1 MIAFMMYAVVVGGLA
16 VIAGRAV
23 EWVFR
28 AMRWQVRWVWVAALL
43 ASVGLA
49 AAAPLR
55 GSRASHLVEVTALK
69 LPGAPLGASPAATMG
84 FAERVAD
91 ARLAMERTLIA
102 PVEGG
107 LLALRAHASPAANA
121 AAAIVAAALSFAAF
135 LIMLA
140 VERRFRAARR
150 RWPAHAIA
158 GVPVRVSPTLGP
170 VVIGITRP
178 EIVVPAW
185 LLERGDAEQRLAVA
199 HEREHVRAGDPLLLR
214 AAGAAAALMP
224 WNPAVWYAYTRLRLA
239 IELDCDARLLRGGA
253 PARSYG
259 TLLIDMAE
267 RAAPLRLAALALA
280 DDSSHLYQR
289 IIAMKSSTP
298 RFVYGRAAVAALV
311 AAAAI
316 LTACESRMPTQADV
330 QSMDAASAERALVAL
345 KATRDSTRVAYVVDG
360 RAVTAS
366 EAHKLRADTL
376 TSIAFARGANGRMDT
391 LQFRTHMNVMTRDS
405 AATIEAKFARE
416 AALNRRVDGTTREP
430 FRALARIGDTTAL
443 VRTLSNRAAD
453 TKATILINGVVATDA
468 QMRSL
473 NPDDIADIEI
483 AKGAGAAKAYSYI
496 VNADKG
502 VISIVTKSAKT
513 R

>member
-1 MIAFMMYAVVVGGLA
+1 MIAFMMYAVLVGGL
-16 VIAGRAV
+16 VVVAGRAA

-28 AMRWQVRWVWVAALL
+28 AMRWPVRWVWAGALL
-43 ASVGLA
+43 ASVALP

-55 GSRASHLVEVTALK
+55 GSRASHLVGSVNFKFPIA
-69 LPGAPLGASPAATMG
+69 GAVATPAAPAG
-84 FAERVAD
+84 LAERLAD
-91 ARLAMERTLIA
+91 ARLAMERAVIA
-102 PVEGG
+102 PVEHG
-107 LLALRAHASPAANA
+107 LLTLRAHSSAQANMAAEIA
-121 AAAIVAAALSFAAF
+121 AVVLSLGAF
-135 LIMLA
+135 MIMLA

-150 RWPAHAIA
+150 NWPAHAIA

-185 LLERGDAEQRLAVA
+185 LLERADAEQRLAVA
-199 HEREHVRAGDPLLLR
+199 HEHEHVRAGDPLLLR

-239 IELDCDARLLRGGA
+239 IELDCDARLLRRGA

-298 RFVYGRAAVAALV
+298 RFVYGRALV
-311 AAAAI
+311 AAAVAAMAI
-316 LTACESRMPTQADV
+316 LAACESTMPTQADV

-345 KATRDSTRVAYVVDG
+345 KAAQDSTKVAYTVDG
-360 RAVTAS
+360 RAVTAN
-366 EAHKLRADTL
+366 EARKLRADTL
-376 TSIAFARGANGRMDT
+376 ISIAFMRGASGRMDT
-391 LQFRTHMNVMTRDS
+391 LKLRTYGKVALNDS
-405 AATIEAKFARE
+405 AATLEVKFARE
-416 AALNRRVDGTTREP
+416 AVLNRREDANSVTGRGRIGGADTTR
-430 FRALARIGDTTAL
+430 L
-443 VRTLSNRAAD
+443 VQTLSNRATD
-453 TKATILINGVVATDA
+453 TKAAILIDGVVVTAA

-473 NPDDIADIEI
+473 KPDNIASIEI
-483 AKGAGAAKAYSYI
+483 VKGPSARKAYPTI
-496 VNADKG
+496 PDAEKG
-502 VISIVTKSAKT
+502 VISIVTKSGQK
-513 R
+513 